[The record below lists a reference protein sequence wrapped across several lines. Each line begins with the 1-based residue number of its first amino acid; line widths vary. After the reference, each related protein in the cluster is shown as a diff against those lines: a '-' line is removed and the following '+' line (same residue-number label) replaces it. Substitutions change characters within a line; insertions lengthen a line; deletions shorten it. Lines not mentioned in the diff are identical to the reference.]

1 MGGFDSKDAIGGFS
15 LRPARHLHTCG
26 TCGTQF
32 KEKKRKKRKRK
43 GNRKENERKMKKEKR
58 CACSACNRFHHSF
71 PGSPVIVGV
80 SVKVFVGFWTLE
92 DFLDFFI

>member
-32 KEKKRKKRKRK
+32 KEKKRK
-43 GNRKENERKMKKEKR
+43 EKKEKE
-58 CACSACNRFHHSF
+58 
-71 PGSPVIVGV
+71 
-80 SVKVFVGFWTLE
+80 KETE
-92 DFLDFFI
+92 KKMKEK

>member
-1 MGGFDSKDAIGGFS
+1 
-15 LRPARHLHTCG
+15 
-26 TCGTQF
+26 
-32 KEKKRKKRKRK
+32 
-43 GNRKENERKMKKEKR
+43 MKKEKR

-92 DFLDFFI
+92 DFLDFFIKKIKAYLGNEYIKVY